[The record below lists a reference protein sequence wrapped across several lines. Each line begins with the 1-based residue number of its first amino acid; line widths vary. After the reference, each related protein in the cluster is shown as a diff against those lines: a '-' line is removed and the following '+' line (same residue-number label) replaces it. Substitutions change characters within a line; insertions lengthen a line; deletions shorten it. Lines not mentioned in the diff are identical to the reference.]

1 MCVSCA
7 FRGDV
12 LEVEETPGSAA
23 RLNTRSGGNLVRAHL
38 KEGRQ
43 LDMRTRWYGR
53 DTELTVRMF
62 ITMFLLFA
70 VYLGFLAVLWAAG
83 VSYVS
88 LLVIAVILM
97 GIQYYFS
104 DRIVLWSM
112 GARIVS
118 PEEAPQ
124 LHGIVDRL
132 VALADLPKP
141 KVAIADTDVPNAF
154 ATGRSPKNA
163 VVAVTSGLM
172 RRLEPPELEAVI
184 AHELTHVKNRD
195 AMVITIAS
203 FLSTAAFFMMRTLM
217 WGSLFGFG
225 GFGGYGGGR
234 RRGRGGGGYII
245 FVYLAAL
252 AVWVISFFLI
262 RALSRYREFAADRG
276 SAIITGAPSQ
286 LSSALVKISG
296 TMQRIPQQ
304 DLRQVEGMNAFFFFP
319 AMSGSSLSELL
330 STHPSLEHRLARL
343 SRMQQEMERVA

>member
-1 MCVSCA
+1 M
-7 FRGDV
+7 
-12 LEVEETPGSAA
+12 
-23 RLNTRSGGNLVRAHL
+23 H
-38 KEGRQ
+38 
-43 LDMRTRWYGR
+43 TRWYGR

-70 VYLGFLAVLWAAG
+70 VYLGFLAVLWSAG
-83 VSYVS
+83 VSYIS
-88 LLVIAVILM
+88 LLVIAVLLL
-97 GIQYYFS
+97 GVQYYFS

-112 GARIVS
+112 RARIVS
-118 PEEAPQ
+118 PDEAPE

-141 KVAIADTDVPNAF
+141 KVAIAESDVPNAF
-154 ATGRSPKNA
+154 ATGRSPQNA

-203 FLSTAAFFMMRTLM
+203 FLSTAAFFMMRSLM
-217 WGSLFGFG
+217 WAGMWGYG
-225 GFGGYGGGR
+225 GFGGYGGR
-234 RRGRGGGGYII
+234 RRDRNVGGYIV

-262 RALSRYREFAADRG
+262 RALSRYREYAADRG

-286 LSSALVKISG
+286 LSSALLKISG

-304 DLRQVEGMNAFFFFP
+304 DLREVEGMNAFFFLP

-330 STHPSLEHRLARL
+330 STHPSLDHRLERL
-343 SRMQQEMERVA
+343 SRMQQEMERAA